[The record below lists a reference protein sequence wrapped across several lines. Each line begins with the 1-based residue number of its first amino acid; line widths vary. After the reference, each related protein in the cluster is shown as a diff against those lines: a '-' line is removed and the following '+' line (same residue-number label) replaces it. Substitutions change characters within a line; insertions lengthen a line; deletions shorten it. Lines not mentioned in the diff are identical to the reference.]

1 MTAGET
7 AGCEDVWNWEGTW
20 LATGWGA
27 RTIPGWRGVEQRV
40 QLVRWRG
47 QRGDREQLIR
57 KF

>member
-20 LATGWGA
+20 LAAGLGA

-40 QLVRWRG
+40 QAGAMEGTERG
-47 QRGDREQLIR
+47 QGTVD
-57 KF
+57 